1 MILQTPV
8 QCFPLRSGGDIIL
21 QAAGQIAANRA
32 TSKEILLSETA
43 GLISVNSATCK
54 EILASVRNKAH
65 YITDCTGGN
74 INIQAAGQISA
85 NSETECQRD
94 LSLFQEQRF

>member
-1 MILQTPV
+1 MILQTTV
-8 QCFPLRSGGDIIL
+8 QYFPLRSGGDIIL

-32 TSKEILLSETA
+32 SGKEILVSEAA

-65 YITDCTGGN
+65 YTTDYTGGD

-85 NSETECQRD
+85 NCETACQRD
-94 LSLFQEQRF
+94 LSLCQEQRL